1 MPSYRKFVT
10 KSSKKSIFV
19 LPNDDLKK
27 LARRG
32 GIREVPYFNYNAK
45 PALDIWPYPSPRPT
59 FGITWR
65 YRLQTVKS
73 LAGVSL
79 MLRLLWACLKWDDMA
94 AKAPPGGG
102 TTRTGIPLTF
112 GVF

>member
-1 MPSYRKFVT
+1 MKFSRPKKTRSGTALPSYRKFVT

-27 LARRG
+27 LARKG

-65 YRLQTVKS
+65 YVL
-73 LAGVSL
+73 
-79 MLRLLWACLKWDDMA
+79 
-94 AKAPPGGG
+94 
-102 TTRTGIPLTF
+102 
-112 GVF
+112 